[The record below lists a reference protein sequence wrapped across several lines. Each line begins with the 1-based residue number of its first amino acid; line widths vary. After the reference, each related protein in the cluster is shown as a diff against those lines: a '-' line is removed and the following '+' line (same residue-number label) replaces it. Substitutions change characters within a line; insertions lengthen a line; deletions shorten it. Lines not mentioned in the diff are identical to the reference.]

1 MSKSKSESTKKKT
14 KKPITTRV
22 VSSKSTES
30 QLALL
35 VKMAL
40 GAGLAWTFTL
50 RAIDSG
56 SLVFYALTILA
67 VYLTIHFAKE
77 LVTHALK
84 K

>member
-1 MSKSKSESTKKKT
+1 M
-14 KKPITTRV
+14 V
-22 VSSKSTES
+22 
-30 QLALL
+30 
-35 VKMAL
+35 L